1 MGTIGARMF
10 TTIRIPRHIH
20 IITAVRTGTLGTGP
34 TTVTIAI
41 IITNVIEIGIMI
53 FMGMMCAAF

>member
-10 TTIRIPRHIH
+10 IIILIPIDTR
-20 IITAVRTGTLGTGP
+20 IITAPHIDRVVTEP

-41 IITNVIEIGIMI
+41 IITTVINRL
-53 FMGMMCAAF
+53 